1 MTATDTYTFSAQEQA
16 RLASYRAAVRAGFYS
31 EFPGGRP
38 RRTSVRLLRRLL
50 RPVPAGGAGDSGA
63 GIAGG
68 GAGGGGGGVEYPY
81 PFTPAELRRL
91 EACRAAVAG
100 GYYSDELGPEPA
112 T

>member
-31 EFPGGRP
+31 EFPSGRP
-38 RRTSVRLLRRLL
+38 RRTSVRLLQRLL
-50 RPVPAGGAGDSGA
+50 RPAPAS
-63 GIAGG
+63 
-68 GAGGGGGGVEYPY
+68 GAGGGSGSDGVEYAY
-81 PFTPAELRRL
+81 PFTAAERRRL

-100 GYYSDELGPEPA
+100 GYYSDELGAEPS